1 MALLPLIRIAPIY
14 CQHTEDYRLTF
25 VVAIKSN
32 ESGLELRTLF
42 PENRDSVNNSG
53 KSQWPNHELEPQMRF
68 LPGHTLSSK
77 CGDQYYRCQELLVVN
92 DESQLVQNNMDH
104 TVSGRP
110 LSIVFV
116 PLETGMLLPSFWYDS
131 NTMAIQW
138 STSIVSSSNC
148 SPTVFYT
155 VNSKFYMVCIGL
167 YEEYVAVYEVR
178 LNLSGSV
185 IEFEGTALAAQLT
198 INSSIS
204 NSNSSSNF
212 SNFIIVDHRIYFAI
226 GSIIF
231 ELDVLNSI
239 ATQTELSECSQVYKL
254 VPTIGAG
261 NQKLPVAYCMD
272 RYICFDPAYGDWSNY
287 YLFSSNGVPYLCPD
301 SNYRATLFFNRTLQF
316 SVRDSPSYT
325 TNNVDNSSSGICF
338 KSQNKTYFAYSGQQ
352 HNYIYVYDFTTQNH
366 YPVSPYDCSH
376 VHQDCPRLFMLGNQY
391 LIIRDSNHDLVLDT
405 KTNFSLIINISSGI
419 ADILAVLHSNI
430 HSAITP
436 SPPIILSTSSAKT
449 SLSMNIAATSTLI
462 STPNYTHA
470 LMPSS
475 SVPVHSSTPATTA
488 SPGTK

>member
-1 MALLPLIRIAPIY
+1 M
-14 CQHTEDYRLTF
+14 TF
-25 VVAIKSN
+25 VVVIQSN

-148 SPTVFYT
+148 NPTVFYT

-185 IEFEGTALAAQLT
+185 IEFEGTALATQLT

-212 SNFIIVDHRIYFAI
+212 SNFIIVDHRVYFAF
-226 GSIIF
+226 GNTIIV
-231 ELDVLNSI
+231 LDVVYS
-239 ATQTELSECSQVYKL
+239 AQTQQYPELPECPQVYKV

-261 NQKLPVAYCMD
+261 NQQLLLAYCTD
-272 RYICFDPAYGDWSNY
+272 RYICFDPVYGDWTKP
-287 YLFSSNGVPYLCPD
+287 YLFSSNGVPYVCPD
-301 SNYRATLFFNRTLQF
+301 SNYGATLFFNSTLQF
-316 SVRDSPSYT
+316 
-325 TNNVDNSSSGICF
+325 
-338 KSQNKTYFAYSGQQ
+338 Q
-352 HNYIYVYDFTTQNH
+352 
-366 YPVSPYDCSH
+366 
-376 VHQDCPRLFMLGNQY
+376 
-391 LIIRDSNHDLVLDT
+391 
-405 KTNFSLIINISSGI
+405 
-419 ADILAVLHSNI
+419 
-430 HSAITP
+430 
-436 SPPIILSTSSAKT
+436 
-449 SLSMNIAATSTLI
+449 
-462 STPNYTHA
+462 
-470 LMPSS
+470 
-475 SVPVHSSTPATTA
+475 
-488 SPGTK
+488 